1 MKKQIL
7 ALFMAA
13 VMAGSLTAC
22 GSSAADATTAAA
34 AEAATTAADTTEA
47 ATTAADTAAQSK
59 EETTAEESKAADS
72 GAAGGVLVMAT
83 NAEFPPYEY
92 HDGGEIVGIDVE
104 VAGAIAEK
112 LGMTLEIEDI
122 AFDSIIPELQSGKAD
137 IGAAGMTVSEDR
149 LKNVDFSDTYTTA
162 SQVIIVKED
171 SDITGPDDLAGKYIG
186 VQLGTTGDIYASDY
200 EAEGST
206 IERYNKGF
214 EAVQAM
220 LQGKIDAVVIDVE
233 PAKVFVS
240 QNEGIKILDEALTV
254 EEYAIAVK
262 KGNTE
267 LLEKINKALG
277 ELKESGELQAIIDK
291 YISAE

>member
-22 GSSAADATTAAA
+22 GSSSADTTTA
-34 AEAATTAADTTEA
+34 AATTAAEA
-47 ATTAADTAAQSK
+47 AADSK
-59 EETTAEESKAADS
+59 EETKAAAPES
-72 GAAGGVLVMAT
+72 EAAGGVLVMAT

-220 LQGKIDAVVIDVE
+220 IQGKIDAVVIDVE
-233 PAKVFVS
+233 PAKVFVA

-267 LLEKINKALG
+267 LLDKVNGALA